1 METSELIELKEETDL
16 RRTTGVIS
24 ITRGTFETPVAHLP
38 HCRAVQRMR
47 VNRRRTRYWWT
58 PDVATAVYTLGARKC
73 HVCLHRHRYT
83 ARPSPQAAEPDDLP
97 GWRN

>member
-24 ITRGTFETPVAHLP
+24 ITRGTFDTPVAHLP
-38 HCRAVQRMR
+38 HCRAVHRMR

-73 HVCLHRHRYT
+73 HICLHRHT
-83 ARPSPQAAEPDDLP
+83 GSPQPQSAPSSDP
-97 GWRN
+97 